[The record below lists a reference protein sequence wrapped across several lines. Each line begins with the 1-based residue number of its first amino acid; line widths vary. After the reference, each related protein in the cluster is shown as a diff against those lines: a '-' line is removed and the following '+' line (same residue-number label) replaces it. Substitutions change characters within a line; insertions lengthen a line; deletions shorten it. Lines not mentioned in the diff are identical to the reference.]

1 MTHAVKQS
9 LYSSPMSETNEFA
22 ESRDNNIYDIKS
34 GQMKDT
40 KSVRIKVSD
49 EESQAI
55 APLQQY
61 YGKLLTSA
69 LFSELQSD

>member
-22 ESRDNNIYDIKS
+22 ENRDNNIYDIKN

-49 EESQAI
+49 E
-55 APLQQY
+55 
-61 YGKLLTSA
+61 
-69 LFSELQSD
+69 